1 MEYFRQ
7 RFIDELNQEGD
18 IEIRGVK
25 WSRQEVLQSMDSQAY
40 EDNFREWTDQA
51 KEEAKQRT
59 LAFLTENGCLPRF
72 QRLMHRLQNGQV
84 MPFVGA
90 GMSMATGFPPWGA
103 FLQSLLADA
112 PQEAVNVQAMLA
124 LGEYEEAAQH
134 VHDIL
139 TPGVFDAEIAERMGS
154 HRLDACGAV
163 TLLPSLFSGEVVT
176 TNFDY
181 VLMNAYR
188 NANLPFTTIIGGQ
201 ELRSAPARLGND
213 NHALLRLHGEADS
226 SAGRVLTLREYESVY
241 VEGRELKGMLS
252 SLIGIRSLLF
262 LGCSLTADRT
272 LHALSQIK
280 AEAGADSP
288 PHFAF
293 LPLPEEG
300 KRLERRTFLE
310 QASIHPIYYPPD
322 DHEASIEDFLI
333 TMMEGGL

>member
-7 RFIDELNQEGD
+7 RFIDELNREGD
-18 IEIRGVK
+18 IEIRGIA
-25 WSRQEVLQSMDSQAY
+25 WSRQEVLASMDSDAY
-40 EDNFREWTDQA
+40 DENFREWTDQA

-59 LAFLTENGCLPRF
+59 VAFLTENGCLPRF
-72 QRLMHRLQNGQV
+72 QRLMHRLQNGHV
-84 MPFVGA
+84 LPFVGA

-112 PQEAVNVQAMLA
+112 PHELTNVQAMLA

-139 TPGVFDAEIAERMGS
+139 TAGVFDAEIAERMGS

-163 TLLPSLFSGEVVT
+163 NLLPSLFHGEVVT

-188 NANLPFTTIIGGQ
+188 SASLPFTSVMSGQ

-213 NHALLRLHGEADS
+213 NHALLRLHGEADTS
-226 SAGRVLTLREYESVY
+226 IGRVLTLSEYETVY
-241 VEGRELKGMLS
+241 VAGRELKGMLS
-252 SLIGIRSLLF
+252 AMVGIRSFLF

-272 LHALSQIK
+272 LQALSQIK
-280 AEAGADSP
+280 AEAGVNSP

-300 KRLERRTFLE
+300 MRLERRTFLE
-310 QASIHPIYYPPD
+310 QSGIHPIYYPPE
-322 DHEASIEDFLI
+322 DHEASIEDLLV
-333 TMMEGGL
+333 TMIEGGH

>member
-18 IEIRGVK
+18 IEIRGVT

-72 QRLMHRLQNGQV
+72 QRLMHRLHNGHV
-84 MPFVGA
+84 VPFVGA
-90 GMSMATGFPPWGA
+90 GMSIATGFPPWGA

-112 PQEAVNVQAMLA
+112 PHEAINVQAMLA
-124 LGEYEEAAQH
+124 IGEYEEAAQY
-134 VHDIL
+134 VYDIL

-154 HRLDACGAV
+154 HRLDACGSV
-163 TLLPSLFSGEVVT
+163 NLLPSLFRGEVIT

-181 VLMNAYR
+181 VLMNAYSG
-188 NANLPFTTIIGGQ
+188 ANHPFSSTICGQ

-213 NHALLRLHGEADS
+213 NHALLRLHGEADTA
-226 SAGRVLTLREYESVY
+226 AGRVLTLREYETVY
-241 VEGRELKGMLS
+241 VEGRELKGMLAS
-252 SLIGIRSLLF
+252 VIGIRSFLF

-272 LHALSQIK
+272 LQALAQIK
-280 AEAGADSP
+280 AEAGVDSP
-288 PHFAF
+288 PNFAF

-300 KRLERRTFLE
+300 QRLERRTFLE
-310 QASIHPIYYPPD
+310 QAGIHPIYYPPD
-322 DHEASIEDFLI
+322 AHETSVEDLLI
-333 TMMEGGL
+333 TMMEGGH